1 VQWESFLLFC
11 VYFQITFL
19 PVDTETLQLYA
30 QFLSRS
36 FKSVSSIRNYISGIR
51 TVHQLLGYGLDNINS
66 FILNLTL
73 KGIQRLNPHCVKQ
86 AAPITPL
93 ILSQIYGVL
102 DFSNPDDVV
111 YWCLFVFAF
120 FLLARKSNLVPTSK
134 KDIKMNRCLFRKN
147 VHISGENLVVCMN
160 WSKTIQFGERK
171 LWTPL
176 LNLGDSILCP
186 VKAFQNLCKRV
197 QHEQDD
203 PLFILK
209 DKSTITYNS
218 FHKKLKFC
226 IEKIG
231 LNPKN
236 FSSHSFRRGFAT
248 FAFNENISSDQIQLL
263 GDWKSDAYKNYIS
276 SSVEDKLDILRSVKP
291 KLLY

>member
-1 VQWESFLLFC
+1 
-11 VYFQITFL
+11 
-19 PVDTETLQLYA
+19 VDTETLQLYA

-73 KGIQRLNPHCVKQ
+73 KGIKRLNPHCVKQ
-86 AAPITPL
+86 AAPISPL
-93 ILSQIYGVL
+93 ILSQIYGTL
-102 DFSNPDDVV
+102 DFSCSEDIV

-120 FLLARKSNLVPTSK
+120 FLLARKSNLVPSSK
-134 KDIKMNRCLFRKN
+134 SDVKKNHCLFRKN
-147 VHISGENLVVCMN
+147 VQYSGDNLVVCMN

-186 VKAFQNLCKRV
+186 VKAFKNLCKV
-197 QHEQDD
+197 VHHEPDQ
-203 PLFILK
+203 PLFILEN
-209 DKSTITYNS
+209 KSVITYNK
-218 FHKKLKFC
+218 FHKKLRYC
-226 IEKIG
+226 IKKIG
-231 LNPKN
+231 LSPMD

-276 SSVEDKLDILRSVKP
+276 SSVDDKFEILRSVQP
-291 KLLY
+291 KLMFR